1 MRFKYLLKRSFIN
14 LKKYGLFPTCK
25 KILDILFKNNKID
38 LDVLI
43 KNSPDNLDDIFIKFG
58 TDKGSLDSKKTY
70 DSLYKNNKS
79 SQFKNYLSW
88 IERPDL
94 KNYEYQMGLNSSP
107 IYENV
112 FKKRRLE
119 KLKIL
124 ELGVANGHSIASWHH
139 YFPNSEIYGI
149 DNKKSFKFFYKSSRV
164 KYFQLDIF
172 NEKKIKEFIK
182 NYGKF
187 DYIIDDSLNTEAA
200 MLHNIKNFYPSLESG
215 GAYFLEDYGFYDH
228 VQKAMQEV
236 KLYNTKNGMRYF
248 LNSRTMRSILEMLKN
263 KTIFDDEILN
273 KKILEDI
280 FSTLENIEFGN
291 YKHPYAAI
299 AIMYKKNFNN

>member
-1 MRFKYLLKRSFIN
+1 MQFKYLLKRFFIN
-14 LKKYGLFPTCK
+14 LKKYGLFSTCNKIFNFLLK
-25 KILDILFKNNKID
+25 KNKID
-38 LDVLI
+38 LDILI

-58 TDKGSLDSKKTY
+58 TDKGSLDGKKTY
-70 DSLYKNNKS
+70 DSLYKNSKLN
-79 SQFKNYLSW
+79 QFKNYLSW
-88 IERPDL
+88 IERPNL
-94 KNYEYQMGLNSSP
+94 KNYEYQMGLNSTP
-107 IYENV
+107 IYEKV
-112 FKKRRLE
+112 FKKRRIE

-149 DNKKSFKFFYKSSRV
+149 DNKKPYKFFYKSSRV

-172 NEKKIKEFIK
+172 NEKKINKFIT

-187 DYIIDDSLNTEAA
+187 DYIIDDSLNTEKA
-200 MLHNIKNFYPSLESG
+200 MLHNIKNFYPSLKSG

-236 KLYNTKNGMRYF
+236 KVYNTKNNMRYF
-248 LNSRTMRSILEMLKN
+248 LNSRTMKSILEMLKN
-263 KTIFDDEILN
+263 KTIFDDDILN
-273 KKILEDI
+273 EKILEDI
-280 FSTLENIEFGN
+280 FLTLENIEFGN

-299 AIMYKKNFNN
+299 AIMYKK